1 MTPLQSIIQI
11 HIMTNIKYQNYLHY
25 KLPITMDPLKYGK
38 LILNIE
44 KLFIVQVNK
53 TNVAIINQHKE
64 LNSIKLFKEG
74 DLIFDYKDIK
84 INDNSFVRDLENKK
98 FTFKNN
104 VLIEFSTKTLMNR
117 LNLLFNQ
124 LIIRVLTPLILNST
138 TLLNTNKNK
147 NEF

>member
-1 MTPLQSIIQI
+1 MIFSVL
-11 HIMTNIKYQNYLHY
+11 L
-25 KLPITMDPLKYGK
+25 DPLKYGK

-53 TNVAIINQHKE
+53 TNVVIINQHKE

-74 DLIFDYKDIK
+74 DLIFEFKDIK
-84 INDNSFVRDLENKK
+84 INESTFVRHLENKK
-98 FTFKNN
+98 FTFINN
-104 VLIEFSTKTLMNR
+104 ALTEFSTKTLMNR

-124 LIIRVLTPLILNST
+124 LIIRVLTPLNLNST
-138 TLLNTNKNK
+138 TLLKINKTK

>member
-1 MTPLQSIIQI
+1 
-11 HIMTNIKYQNYLHY
+11 MTNIKYQNYKHY

-74 DLIFDYKDIK
+74 DLIFNYKDIK
-84 INDNSFVRDLENKK
+84 INDNSFVRHIENNK
-98 FTFKNN
+98 FIFINN
-104 VLIEFSTKTLMNR
+104 ALTEFSTKTLTNR

-124 LIIRVLTPLILNST
+124 IIIRVLTPLILNST
-138 TLLNTNKNK
+138 TLLKLNIC
-147 NEF
+147 

>member
-1 MTPLQSIIQI
+1 
-11 HIMTNIKYQNYLHY
+11 MTNIKYQNYKHF

-84 INDNSFVRDLENKK
+84 INDSTFVRNLENKK

-104 VLIEFSTKTLMNR
+104 ALTEFSTKTLMNR
-117 LNLLFNQ
+117 Q
-124 LIIRVLTPLILNST
+124 
-138 TLLNTNKNK
+138 
-147 NEF
+147 

>member
-1 MTPLQSIIQI
+1 
-11 HIMTNIKYQNYLHY
+11 MTNIKYQNYLHY

-38 LILNIE
+38 LMLNIE

-53 TNVAIINQHKE
+53 TNVVIINQHKE

-74 DLIFDYKDIK
+74 DLIFEFKDIK
-84 INDNSFVRDLENKK
+84 INESTFVRHLENKK

-104 VLIEFSTKTLMNR
+104 ALIEFSTKTLMNR

-124 LIIRVLTPLILNST
+124 LIIRVLTPLNLNST
-138 TLLNTNKNK
+138 TLLKINKTK

>member
-1 MTPLQSIIQI
+1 
-11 HIMTNIKYQNYLHY
+11 MTNIKYQNFKHY

-44 KLFIVQVNK
+44 KIFIVQVNK

-74 DLIFDYKDIK
+74 DLILNYKDIK
-84 INDNSFVRDLENKK
+84 INDNSFVRHIENNK
-98 FTFKNN
+98 FIFINN
-104 VLIEFSTKTLMNR
+104 ALTEFSTRTKTFMNR

-124 LIIRVLTPLILNST
+124 IIIRVLTPLILNST
-138 TLLNTNKNK
+138 TLLKNI
-147 NEF
+147 

>member
-1 MTPLQSIIQI
+1 M
-11 HIMTNIKYQNYLHY
+11 NFQNYSHY

-74 DLIFDYKDIK
+74 DLIFEYKDIK
-84 INDNSFVRDLENKK
+84 INDNSFIRDLENKN

>member
-1 MTPLQSIIQI
+1 
-11 HIMTNIKYQNYLHY
+11 MTNIKYQNFKHY

-74 DLIFDYKDIK
+74 DLIFNYKDIK
-84 INDNSFVRDLENKK
+84 INDNSFVRHIENNK
-98 FTFKNN
+98 FIFINN
-104 VLIEFSTKTLMNR
+104 TLTEFSTKTKTFMNR

-124 LIIRVLTPLILNST
+124 IIIRVLTPLILNRT
-138 TLLNTNKNK
+138 TLLKNI
-147 NEF
+147 